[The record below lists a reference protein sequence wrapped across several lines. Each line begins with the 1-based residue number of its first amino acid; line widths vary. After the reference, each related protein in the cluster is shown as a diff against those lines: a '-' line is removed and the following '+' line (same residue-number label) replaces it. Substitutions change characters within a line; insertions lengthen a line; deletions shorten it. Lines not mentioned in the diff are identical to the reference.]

1 MNAKKQRHNPERD
14 QDNFLID
21 FNAWNKD
28 WAEQLANELGYSKL
42 SANQWKIIHTLR
54 DQYREHETIPNQ
66 HNVCKISG
74 LEHFCLDKHFHNDG
88 KQAWQIAG
96 LPNPGEEIKAY
107 L

>member
-1 MNAKKQRHNPERD
+1 MNSENKHYLPEKD
-14 QDNFLID
+14 QENFLID

-28 WAEQLANELGYSKL
+28 WAEQLAKELGYGEL
-42 SANQWKIIHTLR
+42 SADQWTIIHTLR
-54 DQYREHETIPNQ
+54 DQYSEHGTIPNQ